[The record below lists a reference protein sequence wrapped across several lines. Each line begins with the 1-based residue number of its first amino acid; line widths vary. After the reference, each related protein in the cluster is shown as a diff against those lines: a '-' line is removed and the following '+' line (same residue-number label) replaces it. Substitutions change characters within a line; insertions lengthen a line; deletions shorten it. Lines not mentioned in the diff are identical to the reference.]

1 MSPRSLIDR
10 SRSSAVA
17 AMALLR
23 LLLLL
28 CCKIALADKD
38 PSAGRAQL
46 NAFWVA
52 ALQWWCEDDG
62 QRVRPALQLS
72 LFTHRHIS
80 ATSDGTQI
88 RGLSRQ
94 LNDNLPRTAAQQ
106 QKMFETM
113 VTQFCEKAA
122 APPLCEC
129 GRSPRGCSRIVRGSG
144 AARRQP
150 RTPGVGAVAAA
161 RPREDAAGRPMRR
174 APRRRPRAHDRVAA
188 MAAAKQR
195 QRPPPGSLAAA
206 AEHPHPL
213 LRAAGA
219 MAHAAPWASTTLLR
233 PRDASVAA
241 ADAAAHLRASGV
253 VSGGGGG
260 GGDAEHDDL
269 ARALSS
275 ECHPARRSSAACESH
290 ARPRRS
296 RSSFPAD
303 FILAPTPAFST
314 VEERPCARRIACAPS
329 LPSSTNCSTERRRK
343 IAVAGAAAGA
353 SGGGSSDL
361 ALLALV
367 VRSPPPRSGC
377 GGARR
382 RAARLLGAP
391 ADAAALLAQAR
402 RAARAD
408 RVARTF
414 GFGTADAEES
424 ARREGRRG
432 KSG

>member
-1 MSPRSLIDR
+1 
-10 SRSSAVA
+10 
-17 AMALLR
+17 MALRR
-23 LLLLL
+23 LLVLL

-38 PSAGRAQL
+38 PSAGSPQL

-52 ALQWWCEDDG
+52 ALQWWCETMDNEADP
-62 QRVRPALQLS
+62 RCNL

-122 APPLCEC
+122 APPREC
-129 GRSPRGCSRIVRGSG
+129 GRQSAWMQPIVRGTAPLGGG
-144 AARRQP
+144 AFAHAATGP
-150 RTPGVGAVAAA
+150 TPAA
-161 RPREDAAGRPMRR
+161 RPRVDAAGRPMPDLH
-174 APRRRPRAHDRVAA
+174 AGAHAHDRVAA
-188 MAAAKQR
+188 MAAAKER

-213 LRAAGA
+213 RAAGA
-219 MAHAAPWASTTLLR
+219 MAHAGAAVGEHHPLR

-260 GGDAEHDDL
+260 GGGDGPSMMISL
-269 ARALSS
+269 RALSS
-275 ECHPARRSSAACESH
+275 ECHSGGASSAACESLRAVLPH
-290 ARPRRS
+290 LK
-296 RSSFPAD
+296 PALKKYCAD
-303 FILAPTPAFST
+303 ALALHG
-314 VEERPCARRIACAPS
+314 ED
-329 LPSSTNCSTERRRK
+329 
-343 IAVAGAAAGA
+343 AAACEA
-353 SGGGSSDL
+353 HRVRAEFALVDKLLDGSSDS

-367 VRSPPPRSGC
+367 VLCAVAAAALGLWRSPT
-377 GGARR
+377 AQ
-382 RAARLLGAP
+382 ARLLGHP
-391 ADAAALLAQAR
+391 LVLQLFSRKRGVR
-402 RAARAD
+402 READ

-424 ARREGRRG
+424 LDA
-432 KSG
+432 KDVA

>member
-1 MSPRSLIDR
+1 
-10 SRSSAVA
+10 
-17 AMALLR
+17 MALRR
-23 LLLLL
+23 LLVLL

-38 PSAGRAQL
+38 PSAGSPQL

-52 ALQWWCEDDG
+52 ALQWWCETMDNEADP
-62 QRVRPALQLS
+62 RCNL

-122 APPLCEC
+122 APPREC
-129 GRSPRGCSRIVRGSG
+129 GRQSAWMQPIVRGSAPLGGG
-144 AARRQP
+144 AFAHAASAP
-150 RTPGVGAVAAA
+150 TPAA
-161 RPREDAAGRPMRR
+161 RPRVDAAGRPMPELH
-174 APRRRPRAHDRVAA
+174 AGAHAHDRVAA
-188 MAAAKQR
+188 MAAAKER

-213 LRAAGA
+213 RAAGA
-219 MAHAAPWASTTLLR
+219 MAHAGAMGEHHPLR

-260 GGDAEHDDL
+260 GGGDGPSMMISL
-269 ARALSS
+269 RALSS
-275 ECHPARRSSAACESH
+275 ECHSAAAPSSAACESLRALLPH
-290 ARPRRS
+290 LK
-296 RSSFPAD
+296 PALKKYCAD
-303 FILAPTPAFST
+303 ALALHGEDA
-314 VEERPCARRIACAPS
+314 AACEAHRVRAEFALVDKLLDGS
-329 LPSSTNCSTERRRK
+329 GGAA
-343 IAVAGAAAGA
+343 AVAAAAGA
-353 SGGGSSDL
+353 GAGGGGSSDS

-367 VRSPPPRSGC
+367 VLCAVAAAALGLWRSPT
-377 GGARR
+377 AQ
-382 RAARLLGAP
+382 ARLLGHP
-391 ADAAALLAQAR
+391 LVLQLFSRKRGVR
-402 RAARAD
+402 READ

-424 ARREGRRG
+424 LDA
-432 KSG
+432 KDVA